1 MSIITDI
8 LLASFLLFI
17 IELSCLSERPLLIAL
32 LICFNCATVSSPA
45 DNFLTRLSLYFFDKN
60 TFFNNPNFFLGTSVF
75 SILNL
80 SDFFLSF
87 CAFLYA
93 HSNSSSHL
101 FLHSHFTTL
110 CREVIFFYFATS
122 CREVIFSCFAT
133 SCRKSFFLFSVS
145 NVF

>member
-93 HSNSSSHL
+93 HSNS
-101 FLHSHFTTL
+101 
-110 CREVIFFYFATS
+110 CP
-122 CREVIFSCFAT
+122 IFSSIHT
-133 SCRKSFFLFSVS
+133 LRHYVGKLFFPALLHHVVKFLSVLCI
-145 NVF
+145 

>member
-75 SILNL
+75 SILYL

-93 HSNSSSHL
+93 HSNS
-101 FLHSHFTTL
+101 
-110 CREVIFFYFATS
+110 CP
-122 CREVIFSCFAT
+122 IFSSINT
-133 SCRKSFFLFSVS
+133 LRHYVGKLFSFTLRHRVVKLFFPALRHHVVKFLS
-145 NVF
+145 VLCI

>member
-17 IELSCLSERPLLIAL
+17 IELSCLSERPLWIAL

-93 HSNSSSHL
+93 HSNS
-101 FLHSHFTTL
+101 
-110 CREVIFFYFATS
+110 CP
-122 CREVIFSCFAT
+122 IFSSIHT
-133 SCRKSFFLFSVS
+133 LRHYVVKLFFPALRHHVVKFLSVLCI
-145 NVF
+145 

>member
-87 CAFLYA
+87 CALLYA
-93 HSNSSSHL
+93 HSNS
-101 FLHSHFTTL
+101 
-110 CREVIFFYFATS
+110 CP
-122 CREVIFSCFAT
+122 IFSSIHT
-133 SCRKSFFLFSVS
+133 LRHYVWKLFFPALRHHVVKFLSVLCI
-145 NVF
+145 

>member
-80 SDFFLSF
+80 SDYFLSF

-93 HSNSSSHL
+93 HSNS
-101 FLHSHFTTL
+101 
-110 CREVIFFYFATS
+110 CP
-122 CREVIFSCFAT
+122 IFSSIHT
-133 SCRKSFFLFSVS
+133 LRHYVGKLFSFTLRHRVVKLFFPALRHHVVKFLS
-145 NVF
+145 VLCI